1 MKDIK
6 GSKTKHEPEADAE
19 DARQSVEALSTIFT
33 VANFP
38 LDAES
43 KESHITDDDEV
54 EILDIGIPSLASI
67 S

>member
-1 MKDIK
+1 MK

-19 DARQSVEALSTIFT
+19 DDRKSVEALSTIFT

-43 KESHITDDDEV
+43 KESHITDDDDEV